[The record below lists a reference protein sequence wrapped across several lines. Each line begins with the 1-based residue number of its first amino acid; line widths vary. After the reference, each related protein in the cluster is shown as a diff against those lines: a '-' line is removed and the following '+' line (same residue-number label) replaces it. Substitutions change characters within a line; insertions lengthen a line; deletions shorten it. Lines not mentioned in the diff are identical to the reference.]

1 MEYDVW
7 KMIVMLSS
15 ERFGDEIFFGF
26 LSVAMIM
33 YSRID
38 QVTSQKVASILS
50 HFSLQMV
57 MDFQKLLL
65 WRFLSAILEYKVQKF
80 QKFTEQMMSIHL
92 IDCEAFL

>member
-1 MEYDVW
+1 
-7 KMIVMLSS
+7 
-15 ERFGDEIFFGF
+15 
-26 LSVAMIM
+26 MIM

-38 QVTSQKVASILS
+38 QVTSQEVVASIWS

-80 QKFTEQMMSIHL
+80 QKFTVQMMSIRL